1 MATAWIGMGSDRGDR
16 AAWLERGLRLL
27 AGAGMRVEAV
37 SSLYLTEP
45 VGDASLPWFLNCV
58 ARVGGAPAPERLLQT
73 CLEIERRCG
82 RERDGSLP
90 PGSLEARSLD
100 LDVLL
105 YDHRV
110 IEQPGLRVPHP
121 RLHERRFVL
130 QPLAEIDPEVVHP
143 ERGRTI
149 AGLLEDLPVGERVWL
164 IAPPPE
170 TGRQS
175 QPAI

>member
-1 MATAWIGMGSDRGDR
+1 MTTAWIGMGSDRGDR
-16 AAWLERGLRLL
+16 AAWLRRGLQLL
-27 AGAGMRVEAV
+27 AEAGMRVEAV

-58 ARVGGAPAPERLLQT
+58 ARVGDAPAPDRLLAA

-82 RERDGSLP
+82 RERDASLA
-90 PGSLEARSLD
+90 PGELEARSLD

-105 YDHRV
+105 YDHGV

-130 QPLAEIDPEVVHP
+130 QPLAEIDPEAVHP
-143 ERGRTI
+143 EVGLTASELLGR
-149 AGLLEDLPVGERVWL
+149 LPAGERVWL
-164 IAPPPE
+164 LAPPPE
-170 TGRQS
+170 TD
-175 QPAI
+175 PKD